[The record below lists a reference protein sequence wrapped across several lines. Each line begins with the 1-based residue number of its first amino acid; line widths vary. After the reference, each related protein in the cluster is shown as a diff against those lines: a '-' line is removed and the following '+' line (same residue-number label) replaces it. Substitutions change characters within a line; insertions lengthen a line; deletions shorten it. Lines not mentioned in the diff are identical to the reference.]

1 MFQSKNIYLVIPIH
15 LHIYNTILAL
25 KAQEVVFAREGENFL

>member
-1 MFQSKNIYLVIPIH
+1 MFQSIYLVIPIH

-25 KAQEVVFAREGENFL
+25 KTQGMLFEREGENFL